1 MIEIIS
7 AHKMLF
13 LLCNAM
19 KDAAQKW
26 ISVSLFNLLIVA
38 IIGVTLRYKI
48 AYALPV
54 VNQKYL
60 LHAHSHFA
68 FTGWVSMALMTLL
81 VQYLAHH
88 QNPHAFK
95 KYKPVLWAN
104 LMAAYGMLFTF
115 PFEGYAAASIT
126 FSTLSIIVSYVFAVL
141 YWKDLKKIQWYSTTH
156 AYFKAAVL
164 FNALSSIG
172 VFALAY
178 MMATQH
184 IEQNNYLASV
194 YFFLHFQYNGWF
206 LFACL
211 GLWNHLLE
219 QSGMNTEKLKWLFY
233 LFAGSCIPDYF
244 LSAPWIPI
252 PTIVYWLVVAAA
264 FAQVIAWIMMIQ
276 IILQNKKQLLTQ
288 VPQFTKIVLFPVAIA
303 FSIKLLLQLGSAIP
317 ALSTLTYGFRPI
329 VIGYLHLV
337 LLGVI
342 SLYIIAHCLVSE
354 IIILTPGI
362 KKGMIVFIAG
372 ILLNEL
378 LLMIEGIADLS
389 YHAVPYTNE
398 ALLFAA
404 LVLMAGI
411 FGLNFKNKRTY

>member
-1 MIEIIS
+1 M
-7 AHKMLF
+7 K
-13 LLCNAM
+13 NAL
-19 KDAAQKW
+19 QKW
-26 ISVSLFNLLIVA
+26 ISVSLFNLLLVA

-48 AYALPV
+48 AYALPI

-68 FTGWVSMALMTLL
+68 FTGWVTMALMALL
-81 VQYLAHH
+81 VQYLKQY
-88 QNPHAFK
+88 QNPNAFK
-95 KYKPVLWAN
+95 KYKPVLWLN
-104 LMAAYGMLFTF
+104 LIAAYGMLFTF

-126 FSTLSIIVSYVFAVL
+126 FSTLSILVSYVFAIL
-141 YWKDLKKIQWYSTTH
+141 YRNDLKKIQWHSTTH
-156 AYFKAAVL
+156 AYFKAAVV

-172 VFALAY
+172 VFSLAY
-178 MMATQH
+178 MMATKH

-211 GLWNHLLE
+211 GLWNYLLE
-219 QSGMNTEKLKWLFY
+219 QNGIAANKLRWIFILFT
-233 LFAGSCIPDYF
+233 ASCLPDYF

-252 PTIVYWLVVAAA
+252 PAFIYWLVVIAA
-264 FAQVIAWIMMIQ
+264 FAQVFAWAWMIV
-276 IILQNKKQLLTQ
+276 LMKQNKTQLLTRT
-288 VPQFTKIVLFPVAIA
+288 PTFTKTILWLVAIA

-342 SLYIIAHCLVSE
+342 SLYILAHVVVEKTIL
-354 IIILTPGI
+354 LTPGI
-362 KKGMIVFIAG
+362 KKGITVFIAG
-372 ILLNEL
+372 IILNEL

-389 YHAVPYTNE
+389 YHAVPFMNE

-404 LVLMAGI
+404 LVLMTGI
-411 FGLNFKNKRTY
+411 AWVNIQNKHLY